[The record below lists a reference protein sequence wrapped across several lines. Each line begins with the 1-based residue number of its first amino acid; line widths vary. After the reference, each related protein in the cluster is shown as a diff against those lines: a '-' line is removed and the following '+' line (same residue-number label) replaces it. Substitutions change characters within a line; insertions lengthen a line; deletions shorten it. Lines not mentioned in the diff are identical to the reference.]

1 MENTQYK
8 LLRNL
13 LRRAKR
19 AYETA
24 SECQKDLFD
33 CLRDLKIDV
42 NSPVLPDDHSNMVEH
57 SLGEAITTYLLYG
70 EIGEEALMNMLKKI
84 SEEKETF

>member
-19 AYETA
+19 AYEAA
-24 SECQKDLFD
+24 SECQSDLFD
-33 CLRDLKIDV
+33 CLRDLKIDPDT
-42 NSPVLPDDHSNMVEH
+42 PVVIVDSANMIDDTLS
-57 SLGEAITTYLLYG
+57 EAIITYLLYD
-70 EIGEEALMNMLKKI
+70 EIGEENLMQIINQSL
-84 SEEKETF
+84 TNGG